1 MRSGGQRVY
10 KLSVFAPSSL
20 FSILNLLYL
29 SVLSTDKPTSKQ
41 VSIWLLVHHSPFT
54 HTIVWQDFIL
64 PTVCQVSVTPPLES
78 PVSTVPLCLSTPG
91 VISTTISC

>member
-29 SVLSTDKPTSKQ
+29 SVLSTDNSTSKQ
-41 VSIWLLVHHSPFT
+41 VSIWLLVHHSSLT

-64 PTVCQVSVTPPLES
+64 PTVCQVFFTAPPES
-78 PVSTVPLCLSTPG
+78 LASTALTCLSTPG
-91 VISTTISC
+91 DISTIISC